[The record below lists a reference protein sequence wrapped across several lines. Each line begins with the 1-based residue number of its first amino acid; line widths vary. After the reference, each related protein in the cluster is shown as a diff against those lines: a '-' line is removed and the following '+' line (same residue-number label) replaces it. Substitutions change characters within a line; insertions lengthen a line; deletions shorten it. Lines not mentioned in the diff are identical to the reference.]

1 MTSIN
6 GVKLDEVSKV
16 AKLVERAGKSN
27 DSLSI
32 VYKRGGKEHTAQLKP
47 AYDRNDKVW
56 RLGLYIRDSAAGV
69 GTLTFYAPKQ
79 GVYGALGH
87 VITDM
92 NTGTPIV
99 VGSGHIVQSSV
110 TSISKSQDGDPGEKR
125 AHFLKES
132 QVLGN
137 VESNTD
143 FGIFGKM
150 TRNPEHS
157 LYQEPIPVA
166 MSAEVKEGPAQILTV
181 VDGQQVERFNVEIIH
196 VARQE
201 TPATKGMVLRITDSR
216 LIDKTGGIVQGM
228 SGSPIVQNGR
238 LIGAVTHVFVND
250 PKSGEF
256 TNLLAEYITEQE
268 DMTVTG
274 IAYNGEEV
282 LQMLSTARKIPDVLI
297 LDIIMPHLDGLGV
310 LERLRD
316 MDLNPQPKIIML
328 TAFGQENITQ
338 RAVQLGASYYIL
350 KPFDMEVLANRVRQ
364 LVGTQGS
371 MSTSGNMSG
380 YSASRSSSNVVPL
393 SKGKNLDANITSI
406 IHEIGVPAH
415 IKGYQYLREAI
426 TMVYNNIEILGA
438 ITKTLYPAI
447 AEKFKTTP
455 SRVERAIRHAIEV
468 AWTRGNIDSIS
479 HLFGYTINISKSKPT
494 NSEFIAMVADK
505 LRIEHK
511 VS

>member
-1 MTSIN
+1 MQKI
-6 GVKLDEVSKV
+6 EVLL
-16 AKLVERAGKSN
+16 ADDNR
-27 DSLSI
+27 
-32 VYKRGGKEHTAQLKP
+32 
-47 AYDRNDKVW
+47 
-56 RLGLYIRDSAAGV
+56 
-69 GTLTFYAPKQ
+69 
-79 GVYGALGH
+79 
-87 VITDM
+87 
-92 NTGTPIV
+92 
-99 VGSGHIVQSSV
+99 
-110 TSISKSQDGDPGEKR
+110 
-125 AHFLKES
+125 
-132 QVLGN
+132 
-137 VESNTD
+137 
-143 FGIFGKM
+143 
-150 TRNPEHS
+150 
-157 LYQEPIPVA
+157 
-166 MSAEVKEGPAQILTV
+166 
-181 VDGQQVERFNVEIIH
+181 
-196 VARQE
+196 
-201 TPATKGMVLRITDSR
+201 
-216 LIDKTGGIVQGM
+216 
-228 SGSPIVQNGR
+228 
-238 LIGAVTHVFVND
+238 
-250 PKSGEF
+250 EF
-256 TNLLAEYITEQE
+256 TNLLAEYISEQD
-268 DMTVTG
+268 DMVVSG

-282 LQMLSTARKIPDVLI
+282 LEMISNATKVPDVLI

-316 MDLNPQPKIIML
+316 INLSPQPKIIML

-364 LVGTQGS
+364 LAGVQS
-371 MSTSGNMSG
+371 MTSG
-380 YSASRSSSNVVPL
+380 SAPTSSFVKSNVVPL
-393 SKGKNLDANITSI
+393 GKGKNLDANITSI